1 MKKLLA
7 ILLSVIMVLSLVAC
21 GNKTQDETPSNDD
34 QQQNTETET
43 KTIKVGLI
51 CIGDENDQGYTYNF
65 IRGKE
70 SATEA
75 LAAKGI
81 NVDWVVKY
89 NIGEDS
95 TCEDANIEL
104 AEEGCELI
112 FNNSYGFEPFML
124 KVAPD
129 YPEIQFVGC
138 TNQGSW
144 NDGLDNTHN
153 AFANIYEGRYVAG
166 VAAGLATCGKIP
178 FVVTYAVFGSLRMCE
193 MIRQEICYPNLN
205 VKIACS
211 HGGVTPANDGA
222 SHQSIEDMGVLRTIP
237 NMTVIM
243 PADYNAARKLVRQAA
258 ETYGPMY
265 LRFTRDAVPQIY
277 DEDVEFTIG
286 KAHQIQDGKDVAIIA
301 NGDTVRL
308 AIEAAKVLAGKGI
321 SARVLDMHTIKPL
334 DVEAVTAAINDIGK
348 VITVEDHNIINGLG
362 SAVCEVAAE
371 MGKGLVKRVGI
382 RDQFGQSAPY
392 ERLLAMNGVTV
403 EDIVAIAESM
413 NA

>member
-70 SATEA
+70 AATEA

-144 NDGLDNTHN
+144 NDGLENTHN
-153 AFANIYEGRYVAG
+153 AFANIYEGRYLAG
-166 VAAGLATCGKIP
+166 VAAGMKLQQLIDEGTIKPEEAVIGYVGAYSFAEVISGMTSYFLGARSVCPSVTMKVQFVGSWSDATAEADAAKALIDLGCIVISQHSDTSAPATTAQNNGVFAVGYNDDMIPVAPDAALVSARVNWGAYYEYALKCLIDGEAIDQDWCGSYAEGACYLSP
-178 FVVTYAVFGSLRMCE
+178 F
-193 MIRQEICYPNLN
+193 
-205 VKIACS
+205 
-211 HGGVTPANDGA
+211 ND
-222 SHQSIEDMGVLRTIP
+222 
-237 NMTVIM
+237 
-243 PADYNAARKLVRQAA
+243 
-258 ETYGPMY
+258 
-265 LRFTRDAVPQIY
+265 
-277 DEDVEFTIG
+277 
-286 KAHQIQDGKDVAIIA
+286 AIIA
-301 NGDTVRL
+301 DGTKE
-308 AIEAAKVLAGKGI
+308 AIEKAAAGLADGSVQVFAGPLHGKDADGNELNL
-321 SARVLDMHTIKPL
+321 AEGEYYK
-334 DVEAVTAAINDIGK
+334 ENEK
-348 VITVEDHNIINGLG
+348 G
-362 SAVCEVAAE
+362 SSPTFTYIV
-371 MGKGLVKRVGI
+371 
-382 RDQFGQSAPY
+382 D
-392 ERLLAMNGVTV
+392 GVTV
-403 EDIVAIAESM
+403 LS
-413 NA
+413 